1 MASINRTSPHN
12 GRRWIKDTHE
22 MFEVRYAD
30 GRSAYIRVDPK
41 AAEYGTAPVLGI
53 ARARQAT
60 GEIPD
65 RGVVSVQKVR

>member
-1 MASINRTSPHN
+1 MASINRNSPHN
-12 GRRWIKDTHE
+12 GRRWIKDTQD

-53 ARARQAT
+53 AKARQASR
-60 GEIPD
+60 EIPAGQR
-65 RGVVSVQKVR
+65 RGER